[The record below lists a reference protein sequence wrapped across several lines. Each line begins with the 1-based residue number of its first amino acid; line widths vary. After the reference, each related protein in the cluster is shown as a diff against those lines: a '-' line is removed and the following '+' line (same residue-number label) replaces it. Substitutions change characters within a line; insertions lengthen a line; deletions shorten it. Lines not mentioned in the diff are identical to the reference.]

1 MMVKVGD
8 SCTLSGRFSGRP
20 APAITWTK
28 NNEALKVDEQ
38 INLHST
44 VSHLSLNIAKAS
56 RDHSGCYC
64 VNVENAAG
72 SRSGA
77 CTITVVGKL
86 SLGDPLLE
94 TAKHANAV
102 L

>member
-28 NNEALKVDEQ
+28 NNEELKGDEQ

-44 VSHLSLNIAKAS
+44 TSHLSLNIANAR

-86 SLGDPLLE
+86 PL
-94 TAKHANAV
+94 
-102 L
+102 

>member
-28 NNEALKVDEQ
+28 NKEELKGDEH
-38 INLHST
+38 ISLHST
-44 VSHLSLNIAKAS
+44 ASHLSLSIASAR

-77 CTITVVGKL
+77 CIITVVGKL
-86 SLGDPLLE
+86 PL
-94 TAKHANAV
+94 
-102 L
+102 

>member
-8 SCTLSGRFSGRP
+8 SCTLSGRFGGRP
-20 APAITWTK
+20 TPAISWTK
-28 NNEALKVDEQ
+28 NNEELKGDEQ

-44 VSHLSLNIAKAS
+44 ASHLSLTIAKAR

-64 VNVENAAG
+64 VNVENTAG

-77 CTITVVGKL
+77 CTITVVGML
-86 SLGDPLLE
+86 PL
-94 TAKHANAV
+94 
-102 L
+102 